1 MNHHV
6 LPPLLV
12 ILLAGVVFP
21 GPVAR
26 SRWAREAPRTAVAG
40 WLALC
45 AAFLL
50 AVSGGVLQLLL
61 PYDSSHAL
69 ADRAAACLPWTTGSC
84 RFSDVVSLG
93 GLSTMDYVAAGAA
106 ATVVALPTA
115 ALCHGLARA
124 RRSRTRHSDVL
135 RMVGSTDATLRAV
148 VIDHDTPAVY
158 CLPGRTARI
167 VVSSGARKTLTAAQ
181 LTAALEHE
189 RAHISGR
196 HHVLVSAAETFGRIF
211 PWLPL
216 GRWVRTEVP
225 LLLEMAADDRAL
237 RRCSRD
243 ALATA
248 LYAMATG
255 QRTPP
260 AAFAVGGPS
269 AALRMRRI
277 LMPHRHGHPA
287 LRGLLAGALAVAA
300 AAPLVLACCS
310 QF

>member
-12 ILLAGVVFP
+12 ILLTGVVFP

-40 WLALC
+40 WLTLC
-45 AAFLL
+45 AAFVL
-50 AVSGGVLQLLL
+50 AVAGGVLQLLL

-69 ADRAAACLPWTTGSC
+69 ADRTVACLPWTAGSC
-84 RFSDVVSLG
+84 RFSDVVSLDA
-93 GLSTMDYVAAGAA
+93 LSAMDHVAAGAA
-106 ATVVALPTA
+106 AMVIALPAA

-124 RRSRTRHSDVL
+124 RRSRVQHSEIL
-135 RMVGSTDATLRAV
+135 RVVGSTDAALRAV

-158 CLPGRTARI
+158 CLPGRAARI

-181 LTAALEHE
+181 LSAALEHE

-196 HHVLVSAAETFGRIF
+196 HHVLVSAAETFGRLF
-211 PWLPL
+211 PRLPL

-255 QRTPP
+255 RQTPP
-260 AAFAVGGPS
+260 ATFAAGGPS

-277 LMPHRHGHPA
+277 LTPHRHGHPA

-300 AAPLVLACCS
+300 ATPLVLACCS